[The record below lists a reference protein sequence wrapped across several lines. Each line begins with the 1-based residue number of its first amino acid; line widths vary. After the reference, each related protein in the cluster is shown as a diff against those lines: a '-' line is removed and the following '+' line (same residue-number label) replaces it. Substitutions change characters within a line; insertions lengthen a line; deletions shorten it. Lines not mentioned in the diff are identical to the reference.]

1 MAMASLPGKHQK
13 TNSKASSSIASSRDG
28 WERVSFIGL
37 TKGPK
42 HCNERS
48 KRKLIF
54 DNVSS

>member
-13 TNSKASSSIASSRDG
+13 ANSKASSSTASSRNG
-28 WERVSFIGL
+28 WEGVSFIEL
-37 TKGPK
+37 TQWPK

>member
-13 TNSKASSSIASSRDG
+13 TNSKASSRDG

>member
-1 MAMASLPGKHQK
+1 MAMASLPGKYQK
-13 TNSKASSSIASSRDG
+13 TNFKASPSIASSRDG
-28 WERVSFIGL
+28 WERASSIGL
-37 TKGPK
+37 TQGPK